1 MMKPGSSLARV
12 SGRVL
17 VARVARVTCA
27 AALVLAV
34 ASSAHAQPAADRET
48 ARALFDDG
56 KKKRDAGNLNGALE
70 SFQSADAIVHAPTT
84 GLAVARTLAALGQL
98 TEARD
103 AALQIEQLA
112 PAAKE
117 SVAFADARRSARELA
132 AELAPRIPS
141 LTIVLKGAPA
151 GVDPAVTIDGVP
163 LPAAVMRV
171 PRRLDPGK
179 HVLVATLRGQD
190 AQGEAPREVRGEI
203 TLAEREARSIELD
216 VSALSRPRP
225 AAQAE
230 VAPSAP
236 APRAT
241 TKGSYSPLL
250 WVGLGVAAAGAAA
263 GTITG
268 LVSMGKASDAESGC
282 LPSNKCPPA
291 THDALDGART
301 FATISTIAFVVAGA
315 GAGTAVVA
323 LVLGKKP
330 SEQRAARL
338 TPWLTPT
345 SAGLTGTF

>member
-1 MMKPGSSLARV
+1 MMKPGSRLPR
-12 SGRVL
+12 
-17 VARVARVTCA
+17 VARVACA
-27 AALVLAV
+27 AALALGV

-48 ARALFDDG
+48 ARALFEDG
-56 KKKRDAGNLNGALE
+56 KTKRDAGNMKGALE
-70 SFQSADAIVHAPTT
+70 SFLAADAIVHAPTT
-84 GLAVARTLAALGQL
+84 GLAVARSLAALGRL

-103 AALQIEQLA
+103 AALQIEQLPA
-112 PAAKE
+112 AAKE
-117 SVAFADARRSARELA
+117 SVAFGDARRSAKELA

-141 LTIVLKGAPA
+141 LTIVIKGAPA
-151 GVDPAVTIDGVP
+151 GAEPAVTIDGVA

-179 HVLVATLRGQD
+179 HVLVATLRGRD
-190 AQGEAPREVRGEI
+190 PPGEKPREVRGEI

-216 VSALSRPRP
+216 VTALATPRP

-230 VAPSAP
+230 VAPVAP
-236 APRAT
+236 APAPAPGDG
-241 TKGSYSPLL
+241 KGSYSPLL

-268 LVSMGKASDAESGC
+268 LISMGKASDAESGC

-291 THDALDGART
+291 THDALDGARS

-315 GAGTAVVA
+315 GGATAVVA

-338 TPWLTPT
+338 TPWLAPS
-345 SAGLTGTF
+345 SAGLSGTF